1 MLLKRMLQLSLLLT
15 FIVILLGAYTRLA
28 DAGLGCPDWPGCY
41 GQLSV
46 PNSEL
51 EIAQANHLFPALT
64 VETDKAWLEMI
75 HRYFAGSLGVLVFAI
90 SVIAIVQKQVG
101 RLLPVLVSVVVV
113 FQALLGMWTV
123 TMKLMPLVVMGHL
136 LGGFTLFSLLALLYW
151 QVRASECSHAA
162 LEQELEP
169 NVAHLVHNT
178 KQRISPNSSVIKIIA
193 VLALILLVMQIVL
206 GGWTSSNYAAL
217 MCTELPICQGQWRDY
232 LDFSTAFQ
240 LIQPSQ
246 ESYEFGTL
254 DYGARMTI
262 HVMHR
267 FGAMVIS
274 LVLISLIWQLF
285 KQESLPCQHQAKW
298 LTGLLA
304 LQLMLGISNVV
315 FSLPIVVA
323 VAHNLG
329 AALLLLNVLYINHL
343 LWQSTPKTSALGMR
357 VGKEAYHE

>member
-75 HRYFAGSLGVLVFAI
+75 HRYFAGSLGLLVFAI

-101 RLLPVLVSVVVV
+101 RVLPVLISVVVV

-151 QVRASECSHAA
+151 QVRASECSHTA
-162 LEQELEP
+162 LEQEPEP
-169 NVAHLVHNT
+169 NVALLVHNT

-193 VLALILLVMQIVL
+193 VLALILLVMQIAL

-232 LDFSTAFQ
+232 LDFNTAFQ
-240 LIQPSQ
+240 FIQPPQ

-267 FGAMVIS
+267 FGAMAVS

-285 KQESLPCQHQAKW
+285 KQENSYYQRQARW
-298 LTGLLA
+298 LTVLLA
-304 LQLMLGISNVV
+304 LQIMLGISNVV

-343 LWQSTPKTSALGMR
+343 LWQSIPKTSALGTR